1 MIKKA
6 DLKLRLG
13 LILGLVIFSIFYVFP
28 LSKNLNLGLDLK
40 GGMYVLLKADLDSL
54 ANDKKPEAISAA
66 VEKIRNRID
75 AYGVKETSIQVQ
87 GINTILVQV
96 PGLVN
101 REMVDR
107 LKEVGKLEFKLVE
120 DDSEKN
126 AQAQKGEIPEGYEL
140 KSYDKSS
147 LLLQEKALV
156 VGSDLS
162 ESFVGFDSYGLAE
175 VRLRF
180 SSEGTKAFAEVTE
193 KNVGKRLA
201 IVLDGSVKSAPVI
214 REPILSGEAQISG
227 DFTVEEARMIVSV
240 L

>member
-107 LKEVGKLEFKLVE
+107 LKEVGKL
-120 DDSEKN
+120 
-126 AQAQKGEIPEGYEL
+126 
-140 KSYDKSS
+140 
-147 LLLQEKALV
+147 
-156 VGSDLS
+156 
-162 ESFVGFDSYGLAE
+162 
-175 VRLRF
+175 
-180 SSEGTKAFAEVTE
+180 
-193 KNVGKRLA
+193 
-201 IVLDGSVKSAPVI
+201 
-214 REPILSGEAQISG
+214 
-227 DFTVEEARMIVSV
+227 
-240 L
+240 